1 MQTSTTETRRSQ
13 RQHRGVELTTP
24 PQDNVYCSANRL
36 FVIVPHPPEKI
47 VLNSQK
53 LSVSPRLFKV
63 EIPCAQIGRRRIHM
77 SKKPSDEFSYL
88 SNDPDFVPNPEI
100 EEFMEQEIARAPKD
114 PELLAHRLRN
124 NTAAS
129 PKDAGGDLDA
139 SWEDVNDSGTES
151 VGGDN
156 PTPDQSMVEEN
167 ANAVG
172 VNFEDNEELDFLDK
186 IERRDRDRYEL
197 DEGSKTTEDMI

>member
-1 MQTSTTETRRSQ
+1 MT
-13 RQHRGVELTTP
+13 
-24 PQDNVYCSANRL
+24 
-36 FVIVPHPPEKI
+36 
-47 VLNSQK
+47 
-53 LSVSPRLFKV
+53 
-63 EIPCAQIGRRRIHM
+63 
-77 SKKPSDEFSYL
+77 KKHADEFDYL
-88 SNDPDFVPNPEI
+88 ANNPDYVTNAEI
-100 EEFMEQEIARAPKD
+100 EEFMEEEIGRAPKD
-114 PELLAHRLRN
+114 PDQLAHRLRN

-129 PKDAGGDLDA
+129 PRDAGGDLDA
-139 SWEDVNDSGTES
+139 SWEDVNESGSES

-197 DEGSKTTEDMI
+197 EEQSKTRDDTI